1 MTRCLEISDSVH
13 VKLALEKFRVW
24 FVSNRHEY
32 PRTWKG
38 TFLPGYQIAKTYAGH
53 AFFVSAEYLFDGG
66 IPNETNLFISKRL
79 FLHDPRRAKFI
90 AAMYDIH
97 FGGIACQKRRF
108 LHRRV
113 SSTNNHQ
120 RLIPECRQR
129 TITCC
134 AGGHS
139 VAAKTVRDFRF
150 AWNPQPFC

>member
-1 MTRCLEISDSVH
+1 MTRCLEISNSLH
-13 VKLALEKFRVW
+13 VELALEKFSVW
-24 FVSNRHEY
+24 FVSNRDEY
-32 PRTWKG
+32 SG
-38 TFLPGYQIAKTYAGH
+38 TVKLTLLSSYQISKPNAGH
-53 AFFVSAEYLFDGG
+53 AFFVSAEYFFDGG
-66 IPNETNLFISKRL
+66 IPNETDLFISKRL
-79 FLHDPRRAKFI
+79 FLHDLRRTKFV

-97 FGGIACQKRRF
+97 LGGIACQKRRF

-113 SSTNNHQ
+113 SSTNNPQ